1 MANKK
6 WSGEKIKEF
15 SDYGMGSSS
24 GESEFQTF
32 AKGKKIID
40 IVPVQRIY
48 INFLVRYKEL
58 EKDEQE
64 T

>member
-6 WSGEKIKEF
+6 WSGEKIKELNEY
-15 SDYGMGSSS
+15 SMSSSS

-40 IVPVQRIY
+40 IVPVQKVY
-48 INFLVRYKEL
+48 LNYLVRYKEM
-58 EKDEQE
+58 EVHR
-64 T
+64 